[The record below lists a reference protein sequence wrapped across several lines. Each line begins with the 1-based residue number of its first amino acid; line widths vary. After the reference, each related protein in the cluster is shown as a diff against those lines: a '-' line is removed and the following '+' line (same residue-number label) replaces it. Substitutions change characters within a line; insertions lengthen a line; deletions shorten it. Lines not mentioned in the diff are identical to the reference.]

1 MKRKAAETG
10 SWRFPLASDPGSSAQ
25 EARWDFL
32 GNADPGGEQN
42 AAWGHAVS
50 SYVSSLPLL
59 STSAVTARALNEIET
74 KALLAAAGV
83 AVTAT
88 ELARTAQEAAAV
100 AERLACPVALKIVS
114 PDIVHKSDVDG
125 VRLGLA
131 SPAAA
136 AAAFD
141 EILHA
146 VRARQPEARL
156 DGVSVQPMAPPG
168 GVEVIVGV
176 SVDAQFGHVIMC
188 GLGGVLVEVLHD
200 VVFRLIPLQPRDAR
214 QMLTELR
221 GLPLLRGVRGRPG
234 VSLHA
239 VEELLL
245 RLSDLVARRPQIR
258 ELDLNP
264 VLAYPDGVLAVD
276 ARALIEAE
284 Q

>member
-1 MKRKAAETG
+1 V
-10 SWRFPLASDPGSSAQ
+10 LHSAI
-25 EARWDFL
+25 
-32 GNADPGGEQN
+32 
-42 AAWGHAVS
+42 
-50 SYVSSLPLL
+50 
-59 STSAVTARALNEIET
+59 TARVTTRALDEIAA
-74 KALLAAAGV
+74 KALLAEAGI
-83 AVTAT
+83 AVTRA
-88 ELARTAQEAAAV
+88 ELARNAADAATIAGRLGV
-100 AERLACPVALKIVS
+100 AVALKIVS

-141 EILHA
+141 DLLHA
-146 VRARQPEARL
+146 VRARQPAARL

-200 VVFRLIPLQPRDAR
+200 VAFRLIPLQRRDAR

-221 GLPLLRGVRGRPG
+221 GVPLLHGVRGRPA
-234 VSLHA
+234 VNLHA
-239 VEELLL
+239 VEDLLL
-245 RLSDLVARRPQIR
+245 RVSELIVRRPDIR

-264 VLAYPDGVLAVD
+264 VLAYADRVIAVD
-276 ARALIEAE
+276 ARALIEVE
-284 Q
+284 P